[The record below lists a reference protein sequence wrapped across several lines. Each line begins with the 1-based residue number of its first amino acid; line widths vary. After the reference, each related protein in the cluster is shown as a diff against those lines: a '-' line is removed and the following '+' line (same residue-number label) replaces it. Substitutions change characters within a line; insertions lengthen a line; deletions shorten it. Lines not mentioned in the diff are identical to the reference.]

1 MGLVFAIPFMI
12 LSVKQ
17 KDIKF
22 FLPGLFSIG
31 GFKWYSGEQR
41 QRQMKDK
48 RVDEYW
54 RKAKKLDYDLKK
66 TETYIEQRKLF
77 EKFNNL

>member
-1 MGLVFAIPFMI
+1 
-12 LSVKQ
+12 
-17 KDIKF
+17 
-22 FLPGLFSIG
+22 
-31 GFKWYSGEQR
+31 
-41 QRQMKDK
+41 MKDK

-77 EKFNNL
+77 EKFNNLW